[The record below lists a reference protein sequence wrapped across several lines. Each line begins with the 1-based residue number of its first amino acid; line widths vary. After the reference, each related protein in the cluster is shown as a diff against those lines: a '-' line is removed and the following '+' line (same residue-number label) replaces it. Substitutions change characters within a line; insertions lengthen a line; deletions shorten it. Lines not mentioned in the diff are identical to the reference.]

1 MHTTQQTSPNQGG
14 NVMYPGK
21 VPGRVKYTFA
31 FGALGKDMIYGMIAT
46 FSMIYFTDIIKVAPA
61 FIGIMFFAA
70 KIWDAFNDLFMGMV
84 VDNTRSRFGK
94 FIPWLTIGTLVN
106 AFVFVILFTDFHLSG
121 VGLCV
126 FAAVA
131 YILWGMTYTIM
142 DIPYWSIIPNLTS
155 DPHERESVSVLP
167 RIFASIGQSL
177 IIAGFGVQIIKGLGG
192 DYIGYHRFALI
203 IAAVFIFTIAVT
215 VINLPKKQVGKKA
228 EKVAFKDIFSIIKR
242 NDQLRWAVALIL
254 LYNVGIQ
261 LIMGVATYYFAYV
274 CNKSEMLSVFMISAS
289 IAEVVGLLIFPK
301 ITKLL
306 SRKKAFLLACILPAI
321 GLTIL
326 LLTGIFAPQNIV
338 LTVIAGIIVKTGTG
352 LELGC
357 ATVFLADVVDY
368 GEYKLGTRNEGV
380 VFSLQTLIVKL
391 TAAFT
396 SLSIGFA
403 LDLTGYVP
411 NQIQSLATQ
420 NSMRFL
426 MCIVPA
432 VSMLLAYAIYR
443 RKYKLNDAYMKTIV
457 AAISGNAQ
465 KASDT
470 KAIAADPTQV
480 DVLPAE
486 ESVLETDNMGAL
498 S

>member
-1 MHTTQQTSPNQGG
+1 MLKNSTQPAGGG

-21 VPGRVKYTFA
+21 VPGKVKYTFA

-70 KIWDAFNDLFMGMV
+70 KIWDAFNDLFMGML

-94 FIPWLTIGTLVN
+94 FVPWLAVGTLIN
-106 AFVFVILFTDFHLSG
+106 AFVFIILFTDFHLSG
-121 VGLCV
+121 IGLCV

-142 DIPYWSIIPNLTS
+142 DIPYWSIVPNLTS
-155 DPHERESVSVLP
+155 DPHEREKVSVLP

-177 IIAGFGVQIIKGLGG
+177 IIA
-192 DYIGYHRFALI
+192 AT
-203 IAAVFIFTIAVT
+203 FIFTIAVT

-228 EKVAFKDIFSIIKR
+228 EKVSFKDIFSIIKR

-261 LIMGVATYYFAYV
+261 FIMGVATYYFAYV
-274 CNKSEMLSVFMISAS
+274 CNNSGMLSAFMISAS
-289 IAEVVGLLIFPK
+289 IAEVVGLIIFPK
-301 ITKLL
+301 VTKML

-321 GLTIL
+321 GLMIL

-338 LTVIAGIIVKTGTG
+338 LTVIAGVIVKTGTG

-368 GEYKLGTRNEGV
+368 GEYKLGVRNEGV

-420 NSMRFL
+420 NSIRVL
-426 MCIVPA
+426 MCVIPA
-432 VSMLLAYAIYR
+432 VGMLLAYVVYH
-443 RKYKLNDAYMKTIV
+443 RKYKLNDAYMKKV
-457 AAISGNAQ
+457 VSAISSPQ
-465 KASDT
+465 TELTSEKT
-470 KAIAADPTQV
+470 TEEAA
-480 DVLPAE
+480 
-486 ESVLETDNMGAL
+486 
-498 S
+498 